1 MGLNDMLNDYS
12 LPSTIS
18 IAEFT
23 GAQLGTSTAASLV
36 AFTSFLTETIH
47 PVLTYTEQTTISN
60 DPVTQ
65 FVTSELVTTIH
76 SESVQSVSVTLTTL
90 QQSHLPQTPW
100 AVNTQ
105 SETQESTAK
114 QTPSPISLTS
124 SVPSWTS
131 GTSISPS
138 SESQPEPSLV
148 GLTDPNTHTSEAHPV
163 PLFTITPSSSWPSS
177 ASAGAAMTTHSLSQS
192 PVSGSD
198 QGPQMVTSGREGTST
213 QASST
218 LSTQARA
225 TTSSAPVGGQSGAS
239 ADDTYKNASH
249 MVGTIVGCVV
259 GGMAVSL
266 LAILACILRRNSLHR
281 RLHSRQT
288 LLRSDSDNSARAFLD
303 GHSPQ
308 PSWPIQYAGAT
319 TTSESF
325 SAPERK
331 LAGPGTGPNYGLSA
345 AKKKLALDS
354 YTQNGGHQ
362 HSTGA
367 PWTRL
372 SSRPT
377 IEVSPPS
384 RSASIYSR
392 QSWEDRLESLEF
404 YHNGEFTL
412 PDANATYH
420 HGGSVE
426 ANREKAANTSTVR
439 NLAHGF
445 RDGMGATDTY
455 YPSGES
461 TTTLPEAGY
470 ETPGTKHLATPKRR
484 ASIRSNPFDLEF
496 PPSAASK
503 GPEFDTQLPP
513 PASAASWEYPEPG
526 LQHPHPPTEFPN
538 SPWGGRY

>member
-1 MGLNDMLNDYS
+1 MLNDYS
-12 LPSTIS
+12 LPSTTS

-23 GAQLGTSTAASLV
+23 VAQLGTSTAASLV

-65 FVTSELVTTIH
+65 FVTSQLVTTTNLDT
-76 SESVQSVSVTLTTL
+76 VQSVSVTFSTL
-90 QQSHLPQTPW
+90 SQTHLPETPW
-100 AVNTQ
+100 AENTQ
-105 SETQESTAK
+105 SETQLGTTQ
-114 QTPSPISLTS
+114 QTFSPISLTS
-124 SVPSWTS
+124 SVPSWTTD
-131 GTSISPS
+131 TSISPS
-138 SESQPEPSLV
+138 SESQAGPSLV
-148 GLTDPNTHTSEAHPV
+148 GLTDPNPHTSEAHPMPLV
-163 PLFTITPSSSWPSS
+163 PITPTSIRPSS

-192 PVSGSD
+192 PVSRSD
-198 QGPQMVTSGREGTST
+198 PGLQMVTSGLEGTST
-213 QASST
+213 QSSST
-218 LSTQARA
+218 LSTPTFVTTA
-225 TTSSAPVGGQSGAS
+225 TSSSPVGGHSGGS
-239 ADDTYKNASH
+239 SDDNYRKASH
-249 MVGTIVGCVV
+249 TVGTIVGCVV

-266 LAILACILRRNSLHR
+266 LAILACILFVRRRRRNSLHR

-288 LLRSDSDNSARAFLD
+288 LLRSDSDNSGRAFLD
-303 GHSPQ
+303 GHNPQ

-325 SAPERK
+325 SAPARK
-331 LAGPGTGPNYGLSA
+331 LSGTGTGPNYGLSA
-345 AKKKLALDS
+345 ANKKLALDS
-354 YTQNGGHQ
+354 YTQNE
-362 HSTGA
+362 HSIGA
-367 PWTRL
+367 PWA
-372 SSRPT
+372 SSSRRPT

-412 PDANATYH
+412 PDTNATYH

-426 ANREKAANTSTVR
+426 ANRDRAAEISNVR
-439 NLAHGF
+439 NLAHGC

-461 TTTLPEAGY
+461 TTTLPEVRY
-470 ETPGTKHLATPKRR
+470 KTPGTKHLATPKRR